1 MQPDE
6 AVQPDKIALVEN
18 GFHKVE
24 DTATLTI
31 GELQCHPILILSNQ
45 LQRQLLTKIIWH

>member
-6 AVQPDKIALVEN
+6 AEQPDKTAMVEN

-31 GELQCHPILILSNQ
+31 
-45 LQRQLLTKIIWH
+45 